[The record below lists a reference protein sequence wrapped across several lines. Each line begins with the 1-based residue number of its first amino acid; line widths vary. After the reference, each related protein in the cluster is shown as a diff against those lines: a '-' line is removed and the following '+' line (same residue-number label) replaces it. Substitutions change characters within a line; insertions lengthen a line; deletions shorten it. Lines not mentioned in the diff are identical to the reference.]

1 MYESIEK
8 GDQPSGE
15 VLIEQAKLE
24 IEKSK
29 EMAETEK
36 VRIME
41 EAKKKSS
48 GKSWKVSKSI
58 IWKIIKNWKNKKGRR
73 NEWNQNWKKC
83 KKNY

>member
-58 IWKIIKNWKNKKGRR
+58 I
-73 NEWNQNWKKC
+73 
-83 KKNY
+83 